1 MSTDMDLI
9 DTLNTLSSRIPK
21 LLESIQTEEAT
32 KNALVMPFIQ
42 ALGYNVFDP
51 FEVIPEFTADVGT
64 KKNEKVDYVIVRDE
78 KPCILIECKS
88 AGTSLNI
95 NHASQLFRYF
105 GVTDARFAILTNGIQ
120 YQFFTDIEAPNKM
133 DERPFFEFS
142 MLQLD
147 QKVVNEVKKFAKKL
161 YDEDNILSNASELKY
176 KKQIRNCFSQELDSP
191 SEEFVRLF
199 AKRVYSGVLT
209 TERKDQFTQLVGQA
223 FREWVN
229 TLLNERLQ
237 NALDSTSSMS
247 LQDRGNLLTSSP
259 EPTPQEEEQ
268 ITRDNGVVTTED
280 ELEGFRIVR
289 AILARIIDPARIYLR
304 DTKSYCGV
312 LLDDNNRKPLC
323 RFLFTPH
330 QLTLILLDRERHE
343 ERIKLESLVDLYKH
357 ADQMLSHAKLYL
369 E

>member
-1 MSTDMDLI
+1 M
-9 DTLNTLSSRIPK
+9 
-21 LLESIQTEEAT
+21 
-32 KNALVMPFIQ
+32 
-42 ALGYNVFDP
+42 
-51 FEVIPEFTADVGT
+51 
-64 KKNEKVDYVIVRDE
+64 IVRDG

-120 YQFFTDIEAPNKM
+120 YRFFTDIEAPNKM

-147 QKVVNEVKKFAKKL
+147 QKTVNEVKKFAKTL

-176 KKQIRNCFSQELDSP
+176 KKQIRSFLSQELDSP

-199 AKRVYSGVLT
+199 AKRVYSGLLT

-237 NALDSTSSMS
+237 NALDSTTSLSLEDKASSS
-247 LQDRGNLLTSSP
+247 SAPSPTS
-259 EPTPQEEEQ
+259 EEEVQ
-268 ITRDNGVVTTED
+268 IIRDNGVVTTED

-289 AILARIIDPARIYLR
+289 AILAQIIDPVRIYLR

-330 QLTLILLDRERHE
+330 QLTLILLDKERNE

-357 ADQMLSHAKLYL
+357 ADQLLSHARLYL

>member
-1 MSTDMDLI
+1 MDLI
-9 DTLNTLSSRIPK
+9 DTLTNLSSRIPK

-51 FEVIPEFTADVGT
+51 FEVVPEFTADVGT
-64 KKNEKVDYVIVRDE
+64 KKNEKVDYVIVRDG

-120 YQFFTDIEAPNKM
+120 YRFFTDIEAPNKM

-147 QKVVNEVKKFAKKL
+147 QKTVNEVKKFAKTL
-161 YDEDNILSNASELKY
+161 YNEDNILSNASELKY
-176 KKQIRNCFSQELDSP
+176 KKQIRSFLSQELDSP

-199 AKRVYSGVLT
+199 AKRVYSGLLT

-223 FREWVN
+223 FREWEN

-237 NALDSTSSMS
+237 NALDSTTSLSLEDKASSS
-247 LQDRGNLLTSSP
+247 SAPSPTS
-259 EPTPQEEEQ
+259 EEEVQ
-268 ITRDNGVVTTED
+268 IIRDNGVVTTED

-289 AILARIIDPARIYLR
+289 AILAQIIDPVRIYLR

-330 QLTLILLDRERHE
+330 QLTLILLDKERNE

-357 ADQMLSHAKLYL
+357 ADQLLSHARLYL

>member
-1 MSTDMDLI
+1 M
-9 DTLNTLSSRIPK
+9 
-21 LLESIQTEEAT
+21 
-32 KNALVMPFIQ
+32 
-42 ALGYNVFDP
+42 
-51 FEVIPEFTADVGT
+51 
-64 KKNEKVDYVIVRDE
+64 IVRDG

-95 NHASQLFRYF
+95 NHASQLFRSF

-120 YQFFTDIEAPNKM
+120 YRFFTDIEAPNKM

-147 QKVVNEVKKFAKKL
+147 QKTVNEVKKFAKTL

-176 KKQIRNCFSQELDSP
+176 KKQIRSFLSQELDSP

-199 AKRVYSGVLT
+199 AKRVYSGLLT

-237 NALDSTSSMS
+237 NALDSTTSLSLEDKASSS
-247 LQDRGNLLTSSP
+247 SAPSPTS
-259 EPTPQEEEQ
+259 EEEVQ
-268 ITRDNGVVTTED
+268 IIRDNGVVTTED

-289 AILARIIDPARIYLR
+289 AILAQIIDPVRIYLR

-330 QLTLILLDRERHE
+330 QLTLILLDKERNE

-357 ADQMLSHAKLYL
+357 ADQLLSHARLYL

>member
-1 MSTDMDLI
+1 MDLI
-9 DTLNTLSSRIPK
+9 DTLTNLSSRIPK

-51 FEVIPEFTADVGT
+51 FEVVPEFTADVGT
-64 KKNEKVDYVIVRDE
+64 KKNEKVDYVIVRDG

-120 YQFFTDIEAPNKM
+120 YRFFTDIEAPNKM

-147 QKVVNEVKKFAKKL
+147 QKTVNEVKKFAKTL

-176 KKQIRNCFSQELDSP
+176 KKQIRSFLSQELDSP

-199 AKRVYSGVLT
+199 AKRVYSGLLT

-237 NALDSTSSMS
+237 NALDSTTSLSLEDKASSS
-247 LQDRGNLLTSSP
+247 SAPSPTS
-259 EPTPQEEEQ
+259 EEEVQ
-268 ITRDNGVVTTED
+268 IIRDNGVVTTED

-289 AILARIIDPARIYLR
+289 AILAQIIDPVRIYLR

-330 QLTLILLDRERHE
+330 QLTLILLDKERNE

-357 ADQMLSHAKLYL
+357 ADQLLSHARLYL

>member
-1 MSTDMDLI
+1 
-9 DTLNTLSSRIPK
+9 
-21 LLESIQTEEAT
+21 
-32 KNALVMPFIQ
+32 
-42 ALGYNVFDP
+42 
-51 FEVIPEFTADVGT
+51 
-64 KKNEKVDYVIVRDE
+64 
-78 KPCILIECKS
+78 
-88 AGTSLNI
+88 
-95 NHASQLFRYF
+95 
-105 GVTDARFAILTNGIQ
+105 
-120 YQFFTDIEAPNKM
+120 
-133 DERPFFEFS
+133 

-147 QKVVNEVKKFAKKL
+147 QKTVNEVKKFAKTL

-176 KKQIRNCFSQELDSP
+176 KKQIRSFLSQELDSP

-199 AKRVYSGVLT
+199 AKRVYSGLLT

-237 NALDSTSSMS
+237 NALDSTTSLSLEDKASSS
-247 LQDRGNLLTSSP
+247 SAPSPTS
-259 EPTPQEEEQ
+259 EEEVQ
-268 ITRDNGVVTTED
+268 IIRDNGVVTTED

-289 AILARIIDPARIYLR
+289 AILAQIIDPVRIYLR

-330 QLTLILLDRERHE
+330 QLTLILLDKERNE

-357 ADQMLSHAKLYL
+357 ADQLLSHARLYL